1 MMYQPGL
8 YWQFLGWAE
17 LLAGLLLLTQRFA
30 LLGALAYVS
39 IMANIFVITNSYDFG
54 GTPVITGLLL
64 LAWNRLRVVLNQP
77 AVPEATSLLF
87 ASRWWEVVGVVLSAF
102 TAGYRALTDQ
112 YNFLLWFGICGLIG
126 AVGLLGAGRRY
137 FRQSRVLVN

>member
-1 MMYQPGL
+1 M
-8 YWQFLGWAE
+8 
-17 LLAGLLLLTQRFA
+17 LAGLLLLTQRFA

-39 IMANIFVITNSYDFG
+39 IMANIFVIIVSYDFG

-64 LAWNRLRVVLNQP
+64 LAWDWNRLRVVLNQP

-102 TAGYRALTDQ
+102 TAGYWALTDQ